1 MPPPKGGGIFRKG
14 ESMGIE
20 DRDWYREAYRDKEKK
35 YGSDFSSGPSYK
47 TIQIKQK
54 KSSGLK
60 TLAIYVAVI
69 GVALAIVM
77 ALESPAV
84 KQFFEKWANFLR

>member
-1 MPPPKGGGIFRKG
+1 MPPPNGGGVFRKG

-60 TLAIYVAVI
+60 TGDI
-69 GVALAIVM
+69 GDGSHCHVTIV
-77 ALESPAV
+77 S
-84 KQFFEKWANFLR
+84 W